1 MKTILLFFIT
11 LWNVTVIFSQNEII
25 GEELSIPS
33 KKMDVK
39 GTFLIPQNFSKGKIV
54 ILIPGSGPT
63 DRNGN
68 QPGFTNN
75 SLKLLAEALYKN
87 NIASFRYDKSVLHSI
102 KNKDFKEEDI
112 SFNDFI
118 DDAVSVVKYFK
129 NDERFSSIIIAGHS
143 QGSLV
148 GMIAATGADA
158 FISLAGA
165 GRSIDLVFQEQ
176 LLNQAPALKDDIAK
190 TLDSLRVGKID
201 KNYNKLL
208 SAIFRESVQP
218 FLISWIKHNPQVEI
232 QKLTIPVLI
241 VNGTKDIQV
250 KVEDAELL
258 HKNAKFSKL
267 VIVENMNHVLKEIDG
282 GINENMS
289 SYNKPELPLSTQL
302 VDEMIAFILSIK

>member
-1 MKTILLFFIT
+1 MKTIILFFTI
-11 LWNVTVIFSQNEII
+11 LWNVTIIFSQNEII

-39 GTFLIPQNFSKGKIV
+39 GTLLIPQNFSKGKLV
-54 ILIPGSGPT
+54 ILIPGSGGV

-68 QPGFTNN
+68 LPGLTNN
-75 SLKLLAEALYKN
+75 SLKLLAEVLYKD

-118 DDAVSVVKYFK
+118 DDAISAVKYFK
-129 NDERFSSIIIAGHS
+129 NDERFSSIVVAGHS

-165 GRSIDLVFQEQ
+165 GRSIDLVLQEQ
-176 LLNQAPALKDDIAK
+176 LLNQAPALKDDITK

-218 FLISWIKHNPQVEI
+218 FLISWIKYDPQVEI
-232 QKLTIPVLI
+232 QKLTIPILI
-241 VNGTKDIQV
+241 INGTKDVQV

-258 HKNAKFSKL
+258 YKNAESSKL
-267 VIVENMNHVLKEIDG
+267 VIIENMNHVLKEIDG
-282 GINENMS
+282 GINENMA
-289 SYNKPELPLSTQL
+289 SYNKPDLPISKKLISE
-302 VDEMIAFILSIK
+302 VIDFIHTVK

>member
-1 MKTILLFFIT
+1 M
-11 LWNVTVIFSQNEII
+11 
-25 GEELSIPS
+25 
-33 KKMDVK
+33 
-39 GTFLIPQNFSKGKIV
+39 
-54 ILIPGSGPT
+54 
-63 DRNGN
+63 
-68 QPGFTNN
+68 
-75 SLKLLAEALYKN
+75 AEALYKN

-176 LLNQAPALKDDIAK
+176 LLNQAPALKDDITK